1 MESNKNSFT
10 KDDGFILYHEI
21 YSLYLQIYPSLARFP
36 KSEKFTL
43 RHNIDETALDML
55 ITLDRFT
62 RVKQKDKTAQLRK
75 IAYLFDKFKLLL
87 RISKDL
93 HFLPFNQYTLLIE
106 RSELIGKLLGG
117 LIRKHKTTL
126 Y

>member
-1 MESNKNSFT
+1 MKQNNNN
-10 KDDGFILYHEI
+10 FILYNEV
-21 YSLYLQIYPSLARFP
+21 YSLYINLYPSLARFP

-43 RHNIDETALDML
+43 RQNIDETALDLL

-62 RVKQKDKTAQLRK
+62 KLNQKDKSAQIRK
-75 IAYLFDKFKLLL
+75 ISYLFDKFKLLL

-106 RSELIGKLLGG
+106 KALIIGNLIGG
-117 LIRKHKTTL
+117 LIKKYKETL
-126 Y
+126 

>member
-1 MESNKNSFT
+1 MENKNNFT
-10 KDDGFILYHEI
+10 KDDGFLLYHEI
-21 YSLYLQIYPSLARFP
+21 YDLYLNIYPSLARFP

-62 RVKQKDKTAQLRK
+62 KLKQNDKTAQLRK
-75 IAYLFDKFKLLL
+75 ISYLFDKFKLLL
-87 RISKDL
+87 RLAKDL

-106 RSELIGKLLGG
+106 KSELIGKLLGG
-117 LIRKHKTTL
+117 MIKK
-126 Y
+126 YKIN